1 MTGQEKLDTFLK
13 AIDDWTK
20 SKYLV
25 EVKPPT
31 EIEAILNA
39 PSLEMK
45 RWTCEECNIAAFRLY
60 AYAEYVE
67 TQKVKEK
74 NILEWSDASIWF
86 IISGVMDQYG
96 GQYAKW
102 QQKYYDAC
110 RENPMASEILKIKGN
125 AEARVRTLEGKH
137 NRIMKMAEILTNMA
151 RRR

>member
-1 MTGQEKLDTFLK
+1 MSGQAKLDAFLK
-13 AIDDWTK
+13 AVDDWTK

-25 EVKPPT
+25 EVKPPE
-31 EIEAILNA
+31 EIEDILNA
-39 PSLEMK
+39 PMNVIASWNHE
-45 RWTCEECNIAAFRLY
+45 TCNVAAFKLY

-74 NILEWSDASIWF
+74 NILEWSESSIWF

-96 GQYAKW
+96 SQYAKW

-110 RENPMASEILKIKGN
+110 RENPMASEILKIKGH

-137 NRIMKMAEILTNMA
+137 SRIMKMAEILTNMA
-151 RRR
+151 RRK